1 MPIFFGSM
9 MQQTHTFKSLKFEA
23 KALWVMV
30 MLGAIAAL
38 GLAALAMSSSSLSS
52 FVTLGSAAIVA
63 VLVCQFHPNLPNT
76 NIRISAKA
84 IFTFWGIIWLG
95 PAAGILLS
103 AAASISER
111 SSSDRGM
118 IAKLYGISCDIS
130 AAYASAIVY
139 FLTFSLVNAYLSDSA
154 SRQFLVPSSVFI
166 AVLVMA
172 FTNFTV
178 RGILAFLGRT
188 AEESFAYGENL
199 FRSFVRPVGNYIA
212 CLLATLI
219 IYAVFKHFGI
229 ELGLVLLP
237 LAIFGNIANRIHS
250 RMLEQKTKE
259 ISEASRLHLS
269 TVEAL
274 ASAID
279 ARDQIGAGHIRRTQI
294 FAVSLG
300 EVLGLPEEDIN
311 ALRAASLLHD
321 IGKLAIPDHILNKPT
336 RLTQAELEKT
346 KVHVSVGSS
355 ILEKA
360 GFGYPV
366 VSAVR
371 HHHEWFNGSG
381 YPEGL
386 RGRNIPLTAR
396 VLSVADV
403 YDTLRGAKPYR
414 SAMSLEDSCAL
425 LRERAGRQFD
435 PKLVSVFLANV
446 EIFEEEVI
454 AQGLSYQNDEDF
466 LVDPHVSLGGR
477 SRSNYMDEIKRANRE
492 VVSLY
497 EIARDLS
504 SSEDLERTLALFT
517 RRIGEFVPYD
527 NCIVYLVDE
536 SGGFATAVH
545 VDGKNHAELKGRR
558 IRIGEGATG
567 YVLDKRKPVDHVDPA
582 LDFAF
587 SEHEFTSKYVGMA
600 SLPLI
605 TEGRLLGAVT
615 LYSSE
620 LSNYEE
626 EHLRLLETV
635 SRIAADAISRSQ
647 THDQT
652 RSFALTDP
660 LTGLPNAR
668 SLQQQFEKET
678 ARAGRS
684 NSNFQLLMLD
694 LDGFKIVND
703 TYGHRSG
710 DTMLREVAQVVRG
723 QLRDYD
729 FLARYGGDEFV
740 ALIPDTDFEYVKD
753 LCRRIEK
760 AVSSFRMTFGEEEH
774 ASVGISLGSASF
786 PKDGE
791 QMHDLIAVADKAM
804 YRVKA
809 AHKTVRDLKDLTI
822 QDLLPEQKLEVD
834 DVIGKVIETSAA
846 HN

>member
-1 MPIFFGSM
+1 
-9 MQQTHTFKSLKFEA
+9 MQSPHTFKSLRFEA
-23 KALWVMV
+23 KALWLIV
-30 MLGAIAAL
+30 MLGAVSAL
-38 GLAALAMSSSSLSS
+38 VLALAATSMSSLSS
-52 FVTLGSAAIVA
+52 ILTLVSAAAIA
-63 VLVCQFHPNLPNT
+63 ALVCQFHPTIPRT

-95 PAAGILLS
+95 PAAGIVLS
-103 AAASISER
+103 AVASIAGR
-111 SSSDRGM
+111 SSSDRGLT
-118 IAKLYGISCDIS
+118 AKLYGMFCDIS
-130 AAYASAIVY
+130 AAYTSAIAY
-139 FLTFSLVNAYLSDSA
+139 FVTFAFVNTYLIDSR
-154 SRQFLVPSSVFI
+154 SHQFPVPTAVLI
-166 AVLVMA
+166 AVIVMA
-172 FTNFTV
+172 VTNFVV
-178 RGILAFLGRT
+178 RGILAFLGR
-188 AEESFAYGENL
+188 AADESCQFWENL
-199 FRSFVRPVGNYIA
+199 FKSFVRPAGNYIA

-219 IYAVFKHFGI
+219 IYAVFRHFGI

-237 LAIFGNIANRIHS
+237 IAVFGSIANRIHR
-250 RMLEQKTKE
+250 RMLEQKVKE
-259 ISEASRLHLS
+259 ISEASRLHLA

-279 ARDQIGAGHIRRTQI
+279 ARDQAGAGHIRRTQI
-294 FAVSLG
+294 FAVGLGNVLSL
-300 EVLGLPEEDIN
+300 PKEDVD
-311 ALRAASLLHD
+311 ALEAASLLHD

-346 KVHVSVGSS
+346 KIHVSVGAS

-360 GFGYPV
+360 GFGHSV

-371 HHHEWFNGSG
+371 HHHEWFNGCG

-386 RGRNIPLTAR
+386 RGKNIPLTAR
-396 VLSVADV
+396 VLSIADV
-403 YDTLRGAKPYR
+403 YDTLRGPKPYR
-414 SAMSLEDSCAL
+414 SPMSQEDSCSL

-435 PKLVSVFLANV
+435 PKLINVFLENV
-446 EIFEEEVI
+446 DVFEADVV
-454 AQGLSYQNDEDF
+454 AQGLAYETAEEI
-466 LVDPHVSLGGR
+466 LEDPHLSLGGR
-477 SRSNYMDEIKRANRE
+477 RRLSYMDEIKRANRE

-504 SSEDLERTLALFT
+504 SSEGLERTLALFT
-517 RRIGEFVPYD
+517 RQISEFVPYD
-527 NCIVYLVDE
+527 NCIVYLVEE
-536 SGGFATAVH
+536 SGDYATAVH
-545 VDGKNHAELKGRR
+545 ADGKNHTELKGKRLK
-558 IRIGEGATG
+558 IGEGATG
-567 YVLDKRKPVDHVDPA
+567 YVLDKQKPIDHVDPA

-587 SEHEFTSKYVGMA
+587 SEYEFTSKYVGMA

-605 TEGRLLGAVT
+605 TEGRLLGAVS
-615 LYSSE
+615 LYSNE
-620 LSNYEE
+620 LPNYEE
-626 EHLRLLETV
+626 EHLRLLETI
-635 SRIAADAISRSQ
+635 SRIAADAIGRSQ
-647 THDQT
+647 AHDQT
-652 RSFALTDP
+652 KSFALTDP

-668 SLQQQFEKET
+668 SLQQQFDKET
-678 ARAGRS
+678 ARAGRN

-710 DTMLREVAQVVRG
+710 DTMLREVADVVRG

-809 AHKTVRDLKDLTI
+809 SRKTVRKLVV
-822 QDLLPEQKLEVD
+822 LPIDHEIAKTGSLSGVHEDILE
-834 DVIGKVIETSAA
+834 TAT
-846 HN
+846 HY

>member
-1 MPIFFGSM
+1 
-9 MQQTHTFKSLKFEA
+9 MQPPHNFKSLGFEG
-23 KALWVMV
+23 KALWLIV
-30 MLGAIAAL
+30 LFGASLALLLAFAAMTL
-38 GLAALAMSSSSLSS
+38 SSLSS
-52 FVTLGSAAIVA
+52 TITLASAALIA
-63 VLVCQFHPNLPNT
+63 ILVCQFHPNLPYT
-76 NIRISAKA
+76 HIHVSAKA

-103 AAASISER
+103 AAASITER
-111 SSSDRGM
+111 ISSDRGPT
-118 IAKLYGISCDIS
+118 AKLYGISCDIS
-130 AAYASAIVY
+130 AAYVSAISY
-139 FLTFSLVNAYLSDSA
+139 FLTFSLLNSYLLDTST
-154 SRQFLVPSSVFI
+154 RQLLVPSSVFF
-166 AVLVMA
+166 AVVVMA
-172 FTNFTV
+172 FTNFAV
-178 RGILAFLGRT
+178 RGMLALLGRA
-188 AEESFAYGENL
+188 AEQSFALGENL
-199 FRSFVRPVGNYIA
+199 FRSFVRPIGNYVT
-212 CLLATLI
+212 CLLATLL

-229 ELGLVLLP
+229 ELGLILLP
-237 LAIFGNIANRIHS
+237 IAIFGNIANRIHH

-259 ISEASRLHLS
+259 ISEASRLHLA

-279 ARDQIGAGHIRRTQI
+279 ARDQAGAGHIRRSQI
-294 FAVSLG
+294 FAVGLG
-300 EVLGLPEEDIN
+300 KTLGLPEEDIN

-346 KVHVSVGSS
+346 KIHVSVGAS

-360 GFGYPV
+360 GFGYSV
-366 VSAVR
+366 VSSVR

-386 RGRNIPLTAR
+386 RGKNIPLTAR
-396 VLSVADV
+396 ILSIADV
-403 YDTLRGAKPYR
+403 YDTLRGPKPYR
-414 SAMSLEDSCAL
+414 SPMSSEDSCSL

-435 PKLVSVFLANV
+435 PKLVTVFLENIEA
-446 EIFEEEVI
+446 FEDEVV
-454 AQGLSYQNDEDF
+454 AQGLSYISDEEI
-466 LVDPHVSLGGR
+466 LEDPHVSLTGR
-477 SRSNYMDEIKRANRE
+477 PRLSYMDEIKRANRE

-517 RRIGEFVPYD
+517 RQISEFVPYD
-527 NCIVYLVDE
+527 NCIVYLVEE
-536 SGGFATAVH
+536 SGDFATAVH
-545 VDGKNHAELKGRR
+545 ADGKNHAELKGKRLK
-558 IRIGEGATG
+558 IGEGATG
-567 YVLDKRKPVDHVDPA
+567 YVLDKQKPIDRVDPA

-605 TEGRLLGAVT
+605 SEGRLLGAVT
-615 LYSSE
+615 LYSNE
-620 LSNYEE
+620 LPNYEE
-626 EHLRLLETV
+626 EHLRLLETI
-635 SRIAADAISRSQ
+635 SRIASDAISRSQ
-647 THDQT
+647 AHDQT

-668 SLQQQFEKET
+668 SLQQQYDKET
-678 ARAGRS
+678 ARAGRN

-760 AVSSFRMTFGEEEH
+760 AVLSFHMTFGEEEH

-791 QMHDLIAVADKAM
+791 LMHDLIAVADKAM

-809 AHKTVRDLKDLTI
+809 AHKNVRKI
-822 QDLLPEQKLEVD
+822 VKVSP
-834 DVIGKVIETSAA
+834 IGESANSFEFEEEIMESSA
-846 HN
+846 VLN